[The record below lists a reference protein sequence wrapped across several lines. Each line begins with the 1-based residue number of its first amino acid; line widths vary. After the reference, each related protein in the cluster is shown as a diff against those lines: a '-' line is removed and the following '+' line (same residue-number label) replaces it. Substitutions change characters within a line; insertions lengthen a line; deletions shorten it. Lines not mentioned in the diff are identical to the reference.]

1 MCDSSAVLKHMLLGL
16 YMYTIIRT
24 SSRMRNQNFT
34 IMDHVS
40 EVKKNI
46 PHNITNIIK
55 LDTTNIIYIHPF
67 LSNISCN
74 YCIQSH
80 IDERIVFISIV
91 VTLINL

>member
-1 MCDSSAVLKHMLLGL
+1 MCDSSVVLKHMLLVL
-16 YMYTIIRT
+16 CMYTIIRT

-34 IMDHVS
+34 VMNHVS

-46 PHNITNIIK
+46 PHNITDIIK

-67 LSNISCN
+67 LSNISYI

-80 IDERIVFISIV
+80 INERIVVISIV
-91 VTLINL
+91 ITLINL